1 LTADRRGLL
10 PELWSKDT
18 FPEGSSMPHTL
29 VLAVGRD
36 PVLLETRSQ
45 VLQAAG
51 YTVIPELSLKQAVA
65 RFPEGDFDLVLL
77 CHSIAARDRELLTQL
92 LRQHTSRTPIVTVAA
107 TLCEFDSFTDAT
119 IGNDPKELLAG
130 LLELLS
136 GQEREQEIS
145 GKLKDVA

>member
-1 LTADRRGLL
+1 
-10 PELWSKDT
+10 
-18 FPEGSSMPHTL
+18 M
-29 VLAVGRD
+29 
-36 PVLLETRSQ
+36 
-45 VLQAAG
+45 
-51 YTVIPELSLKQAVA
+51 A

-77 CHSIAARDRELLTQL
+77 CHSIAASDRELLTQL